1 MTQVGEAIA
10 RYHKLIESEPYIDL
24 AWAKA
29 LQDKFKTEK
38 LSGRPISPVL
48 RPHFITNRQYAAL
61 VKAAE
66 SLFSAINRVEHLA
79 LANPALLAR
88 MQLLPAERMLA
99 QVDPGYSF
107 FSVTGLLDTAL
118 NNGSLRFVSHN
129 ADAPA
134 GVVYGDLLAD
144 LFYDAPPV
152 REFRKKYK
160 LSKVGGTK
168 YLLSALLKAYKDFGG
183 KLKKPRIA
191 IVEFRQPFQSAEA
204 SEYTLLAEMFAREG
218 CPTEIASPDQ
228 LEYRNGVLRKG
239 EFAIDMVY
247 RRVRL
252 QEFLVRFD
260 LSHPLV
266 RAYKDRAVCM
276 VNSFRSELGRKKA
289 VFDLLTDDAVTQG
302 FPAVEKRAIK
312 DFIPWT
318 RMVQAAKTTYRGH
331 TVDLPEFV
339 MKHRTKLVLK
349 PNDDSA
355 ELNSFR
361 GAETD
366 DLGWEKALRQA
377 MRVPYV
383 VQEVAEPARAVF
395 PLMQYGSLMM
405 KDMQIDVHPHSF
417 LGKVHGCSSWL
428 SVAGSSGFSTLTGL
442 APTFLL
448 EGK

>member
-1 MTQVGEAIA
+1 MNQVGEAIA

-29 LQDKFKTEK
+29 LQERMKAEK
-38 LSGRPISPVL
+38 LGNRPISPVL
-48 RPHFITNRQYAAL
+48 RPHFITNRQYQGL

-66 SLFSAINRVEHLA
+66 SLLSAITRVEQMA
-79 LANPALLAR
+79 LSTPSLLAR

-99 QVDPGYSF
+99 QVDPGSSA
-107 FSVTGLLDTAL
+107 FSVTGLLDTNL
-118 NNGSLRFVSHN
+118 NNGSVRFVSHH
-129 ADAPA
+129 ADAPV
-134 GVVYGDLLAD
+134 GVVYGDALAD
-144 LFYDAPPV
+144 LFYDTPPV
-152 REFRKKYK
+152 KEFRKKYK
-160 LSKVGGTK
+160 LTKLPGTK
-168 YLLSALLKAYKDFGG
+168 YLLSALLKAYKEFGA
-183 KLKKPRIA
+183 KQKKPHIA
-191 IVEFRQPFQSAEA
+191 IVEFRQPFQSADM
-204 SEYTLLAEMFAREG
+204 SEYALLAEQFAREG
-218 CPTEIASPDQ
+218 CPTEIVSPDQ
-228 LEYRNGVLRKG
+228 LEYRNGVLRRG
-239 EFAIDMVY
+239 EFTIDIVY
-247 RRVRL
+247 RRVKL

-266 RAYKDRAVCM
+266 RAYKDRAICM
-276 VNSFRSELGRKKA
+276 ANSFRSELGAKKA
-289 VFDLLTDDAVTQG
+289 VFDLLTDDTVTAR
-302 FPAVEKRAIK
+302 FPVTERRAIK
-312 DFIPWT
+312 EFIPWT
-318 RMVQAAKTTYRGH
+318 RLVQAAKTTYHGH
-331 TVDLPEFV
+331 TVDLPDFV

-355 ELNSFR
+355 ELNSFL
-361 GAETD
+361 GAQTD

-405 KDMQIDVHPHSF
+405 KEMQIDVHPHSF

-428 SVAGSSGFSTLTGL
+428 SVAGSNSFSTLTGL